1 MFDIVLMTNSSPRNF
16 MNKAVSSV
24 ITVTGALRDECSL
37 IRPIIEI
44 EMASV
49 PSNVNYMYIAE
60 FGRYYFVGE
69 PVSVRTGLWRFICEV
84 DPLMSFKGQLMLCQ
98 GIVRRGEQAS
108 LQNVKLDD
116 GSFKVYSD
124 PYIITKS
131 FPQGFSSPS
140 YVLAVAGRVHGGE

>member
-16 MNKAVSSV
+16 MNKSVS
-24 ITVTGALRDECSL
+24 TVTTVSGALRDECS
-37 IRPIIEI
+37 IVNPIIEI

-49 PSNVNYMYIAE
+49 PTSVNYMYIQQ
-60 FGRYYFVGE
+60 FGRYYYVRE
-69 PVSVRTGLWRFICEV
+69 CISVRNGLWRFICEV
-84 DPLMSFKGQLMLCQ
+84 DPLMSFKSQLMLCQ

-131 FPQGFSSPS
+131 FPLGFGYPS
-140 YVLAVAGRVHGGE
+140 FVLAVAGGVHGGE